1 MQETSLLSEQL
12 LAHFYGFC
20 SMQFVGYST
29 IMLLRLPTY
38 IVRYKGQTNVGGGQ
52 LETQKDTMA
61 VELPLKTNRR
71 HGTIS
76 NPPEEEEAD
85 KSA

>member
-12 LAHFYGFC
+12 LAHLYGFC

-29 IMLLRLPTY
+29 IVLLWLPNY
-38 IVRYKGQTNVGGGQ
+38 IVRYMRQANVGGGQ
-52 LETQKDTMA
+52 LETQKDTA

-71 HGTIS
+71 QGTIS
-76 NPPEEEEAD
+76 NPPEEAD